1 MTPTRLRIRRLLT
14 VVGVIAVLAL
24 GFGSIRAASAWTAA
38 SAPLPVAP
46 VSVATLRATL
56 DQEQARSE
64 ALASQLRELD
74 ARSRDLETALTQAHE
89 RIDADVS
96 KAGETEDQLA
106 VASSKLADLE
116 RAIAKAK
123 KALAAQAA
131 AAARQARTTSV
142 SQSSSRDDDDDHD
155 DDEEDEED
163 EEDDD

>member
-56 DQEQARSE
+56 DQEQARSA
-64 ALASQLRELD
+64 ALASHLRELD
-74 ARSRDLETALTQAHE
+74 ARSRDLETALTQARE

-96 KAGETEDQLA
+96 KAGETEDELA

-142 SQSSSRDDDDDHD
+142 SQSSSRDDDDHD
-155 DDEEDEED
+155 DEDEEDEED